1 MQINQQT
8 VDKLIGHEL
17 LTSWEKGFIESV
29 SDQLKRGRSLSSNQE
44 RVVNR
49 CIEKTTPEKIAERE
63 EWAKEYRAKHRETAL
78 LCARYYKA
86 QGYFHTMV
94 QNLMDDEDFVPSR
107 ENYTKMCENKY
118 AKRVIENSKAPF
130 QFGLGDLARV
140 RKTIGHNHLAPAH
153 GSEAFHHIKMR
164 NEAVI
169 IIDQEDPKEYPG
181 QHKRVCCSVVAA
193 PAIRFWCEER
203 KLKGFKTRYSVL
215 V

>member
-8 VDKLIGHEL
+8 VDKLIGHAL
-17 LTSWEKGFIESV
+17 LTPWEKGFIESV
-29 SDQLKRGRSLSSNQE
+29 SDQLKRGRTLSSNQE

-49 CIEKTTPEKIAERE
+49 CIEKTTPEKVAERE

-78 LCARYYKA
+78 LCARYYKE
-86 QGYFHTMV
+86 QGYFHNMV

-118 AKRVIENSKAPF
+118 AKRVIENSKTPF

-140 RKTIGHNHLAPAH
+140 RKTITYNHLSPAD
-153 GSEAFHHIKMR
+153 GSEAFHHTKVR

-169 IIDQEDPKEYPG
+169 IIDQEDPKEKPG
-181 QHKRVCCSVVAA
+181 QHKRVCC
-193 PAIRFWCEER
+193 
-203 KLKGFKTRYSVL
+203 
-215 V
+215 

>member
-17 LTSWEKGFIESV
+17 LTSWENGFIESV

-63 EWAKEYRAKHRETAL
+63 EWVKEYRAKHRETAL
-78 LCARYYKA
+78 LCARYYKE
-86 QGYFHTMV
+86 QGYFHNMV

-118 AKRVIENSKAPF
+118 AKRVIENSIAPF
-130 QFGLGDLARV
+130 QFGLGDLAQV
-140 RKTIGHNHLAPAH
+140 RKTIGHNHLSPAR
-153 GSEAFHHIKMR
+153 GSEAFHHMKMR
-164 NEAVI
+164 NEPVI
-169 IIDQEDPKEYPG
+169 IIDQRDPMEKPDQY
-181 QHKRVCCSVVAA
+181 KVVCCSLVAN

-203 KLKGFKTRYSVL
+203 KLKKFRR
-215 V
+215 

>member
-29 SDQLKRGRSLSSNQE
+29 SDQLKRGRTLSSNQE

-49 CIEKTTPEKIAERE
+49 CIEKTTPEKVAERE

-78 LCARYYKA
+78 LCARYYKE
-86 QGYFHTMV
+86 QGYFHNMV
-94 QNLMDDEDFVPSR
+94 QNLMDKEDFVPSR

-118 AKRVIENSKAPF
+118 AKRVIENSNAPF
-130 QFGLGDLARV
+130 QFGLGDLAQV
-140 RKTIGHNHLAPAH
+140 RKTITHNHLSPAH
-153 GSEAFHHIKMR
+153 GSEAFHHMKMR
-164 NEAVI
+164 NQAVI
-169 IIDQEDPKEYPG
+169 IIDQKDPMEKPDQY
-181 QHKRVCCSVVAA
+181 KVVCCSLVAN

-203 KLKGFKTRYSVL
+203 KLKKFRR
-215 V
+215 

>member
-17 LTSWEKGFIESV
+17 LTSWENGFIESV

-49 CIEKTTPEKIAERE
+49 CIEKTTPEKIASHE
-63 EWAKEYRAKHRETAL
+63 EWQKEYVGQHRETAL
-78 LCARYYKA
+78 LCARYYSRE
-86 QGYFHTMV
+86 GYFQNMV
-94 QNLMDDEDFVPSR
+94 HNLLSDESYIPSR

-118 AKRVIENSKAPF
+118 AKRVIENSKTPF

>member
-49 CIEKTTPEKIAERE
+49 CIEKTTPEKVAERE

-118 AKRVIENSKAPF
+118 AKRVMENSKAPF
-130 QFGLGDLARV
+130 QFGLGDLAQV
-140 RKTIGHNHLAPAH
+140 RKTIGHNHLSPAR
-153 GSEAFHHIKMR
+153 GSEAFHHMKMR
-164 NEAVI
+164 NQAVI
-169 IIDQEDPKEYPG
+169 IIDQKDPMEKPDQY
-181 QHKRVCCSVVAA
+181 KVVCCSLVAN

-203 KLKGFKTRYSVL
+203 KLKKFRR
-215 V
+215 